1 MNEYVIEL
9 SKQPIGGQTICR
21 KSRHKNVSLPLEQHS
36 QEDCKHCKIE
46 SMFPILRQSLF
57 YLTLSELAF
66 VNKICR

>member
-36 QEDCKHCKIE
+36 QEDWKIE